1 METTTTKSVV
11 TKLNLN
17 FRNLAYSIQN
27 GKKKRKEEKRL
38 LDTEVE
44 REIDKGNAPRWKADP
59 LKREQ
64 AERKEIEEEPTSI
77 NDMLENLTTIPTMS
91 KLKLKNLLLF
101 INQSLNV

>member
-44 REIDKGNAPRWKADP
+44 REIDKGNAPR
-59 LKREQ
+59 
-64 AERKEIEEEPTSI
+64 
-77 NDMLENLTTIPTMS
+77 
-91 KLKLKNLLLF
+91 
-101 INQSLNV
+101 